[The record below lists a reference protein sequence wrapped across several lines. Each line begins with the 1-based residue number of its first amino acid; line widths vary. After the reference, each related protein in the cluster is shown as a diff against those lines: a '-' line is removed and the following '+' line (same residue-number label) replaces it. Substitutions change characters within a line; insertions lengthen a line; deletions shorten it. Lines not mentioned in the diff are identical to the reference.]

1 MEAAIDVFAQNGFSA
16 ARVSDVAK
24 AAGVADGTIYNYFR
38 NKDDLLIC
46 LFEDRMETLVGT
58 FRQELSGCPDARSK
72 LGRFIQ
78 LHLQLAEQQPAL
90 AEVLTVELRQSAKFM
105 REYKA
110 RQFGEYLEVLAEVI
124 TEGQRTGEF
133 ALEGDVRVMTRAI
146 FGALDETNLVWLRG
160 KRTPGTLVANAPT
173 LQGIFLQG
181 LMGGTA

>member
-1 MEAAIDVFAQNGFSA
+1 M
-16 ARVSDVAK
+16 SDVAK

-46 LFEDRMETLVGT
+46 LFEDRMETLVAT
-58 FRQELSGCPDARSK
+58 FRAELSQCLDAPSR
-72 LGRFIQ
+72 LRRFIE

-90 AEVLTVELRQSAKFM
+90 AEVLTVELRQSSKFM

-124 TEGQRTGEF
+124 EQGQASGEF
-133 ALEGDVRVMTRAI
+133 HIEGDVRVFTRAI

-173 LQGIFLQG
+173 LQRIFLSG
-181 LMGGTA
+181 LIGQTP